1 MIFLFSILFVLGF
14 FGFLISIVLL
24 IVKKIRKKSI
34 KKTLVVMAICF
45 AGFVFGYIGT
55 PTESN
60 ETAGTVQNQKNDN
73 IVSEK
78 TDTTEK
84 ESEEISNKNN
94 EDIPRESETSDDE
107 NIGNELSDL
116 DKFACEI
123 TVDTKMA
130 DIKSLAK
137 SHNLYVD
144 SRRTG
149 TGYEEYR
156 IAADKNVAN
165 TNKKESGSVIVLTYN
180 LLNDDIL
187 EEVDYLDSVKMIE
200 GYMDSSGECTMLD
213 YHKPEIPEPF
223 SIKSLVE
230 FVEYVP
236 EISTEKNLLEEL
248 FCIVNEETTKKE
260 IMDYVDEHNLSY
272 NSRGAG
278 NEEIIAYAYKV
289 QDKYGLKGSYIDID
303 FSDDKVSHLSYH
315 DYPVEY
321 VHGVCASFYADT
333 YSYRHLPVS
342 VYGTGT
348 YHTIAAFL
356 DSRNHT
362 LRYLYSL
369 RITASDY

>member
-333 YSYRHLPVS
+333 YSYSDLKG
-342 VYGTGT
+342 YYIDGYKKEAQEYADG
-348 YHTIAAFL
+348 
-356 DSRNHT
+356 DSAIQA
-362 LRYLYSL
+362 LMKMK
-369 RITASDY
+369 